1 MPGKT
6 SAPIDATAEERR
18 ARPQKNSRNLTNV
31 DPTRYCEGGKR
42 LENGGIRF
50 GTGMGSVRALS
61 SRIEAGDKL
70 SGGIWFEELD
80 IAFSASP
87 SAFTEGAG

>member
-1 MPGKT
+1 MIENK
-6 SAPIDATAEERR
+6 SALIYATAEERR

-42 LENGGIRF
+42 LVNGGIRF

-61 SRIEAGDKL
+61 SRIRAGGSL
-70 SGGIWFEELD
+70 SGAVWFEELD
-80 IAFSASP
+80 IVFSTSP
-87 SAFTEGAG
+87 SNIEGAG